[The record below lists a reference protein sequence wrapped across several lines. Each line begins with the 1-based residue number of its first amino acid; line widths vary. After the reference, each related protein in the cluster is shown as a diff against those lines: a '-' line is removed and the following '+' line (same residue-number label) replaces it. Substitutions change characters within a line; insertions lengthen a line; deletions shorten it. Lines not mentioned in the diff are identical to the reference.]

1 MKNAYRNYIFDL
13 YGTLLDIRTDERSAD
28 LWKTMCVFYNAY
40 GCEWEAE
47 PLRDA
52 FFRRDAAERR
62 LLAARSGAER
72 PEIRIER
79 VFAALLLEGCA
90 HHSCSLAV
98 ADSGPDL
105 LREEYKEDAE
115 AVIERVAGSEWA
127 AACAVLFRTASRE
140 YIRPYPNTMAILKT
154 LRENGC
160 RLFLLSNAQRLFTMP
175 EIEAFG
181 LQDLLDRICI
191 SSDYG
196 VMKPEPA
203 FLNTLM
209 AEEGLAPEETVLAGN
224 EIESDI
230 AAAVRGG
237 IRSIYLNTFDLGEE
251 EINRRIA
258 EVLRAWNAPEDLAP
272 RIIRSGDIGEILSDP

>member
-52 FFRRDAAERR
+52 FFRRDAAERK

-79 VFAALLLEGCA
+79 VFAALLFEGDV
-90 HHSCSLAV
+90 HRSCSLAV
-98 ADSGPDL
+98 AGSGLDL
-105 LREEYKEDAE
+105 LREQYKENEE
-115 AVIERVAGSEWA
+115 AVLEKVAAGEWA
-127 AACAVLFRTASRE
+127 AACASLFRTASRD
-140 YIRPYPNTMAILKT
+140 YIRPYPNTIATLKT

-160 RLFLLSNAQRLFTMP
+160 RLYLLSNAQRLFTMP

-181 LQDLLDRICI
+181 LQDLLDRIFI
-191 SSDYG
+191 SSDCG

-203 FLNTLM
+203 FLNRLM
-209 AEEGLAPEETVLAGN
+209 SEEGLAPEETVLVGN

-237 IRSIYLNTFDLGEE
+237 IRSIFLNTFALSEE
-251 EINRRIA
+251 ETERRIA
-258 EVLRAWNAPEDLAP
+258 EVLRAWNAPAGLAP
-272 RIIRSGDIGEILSDP
+272 RIVRSGDIGEILPE